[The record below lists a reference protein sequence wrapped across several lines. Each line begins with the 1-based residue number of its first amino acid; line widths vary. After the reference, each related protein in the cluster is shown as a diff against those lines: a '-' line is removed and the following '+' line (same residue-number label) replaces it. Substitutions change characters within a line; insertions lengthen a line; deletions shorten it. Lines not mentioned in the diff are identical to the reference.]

1 MPSDSVVFRYLE
13 RFHDAGE
20 EAKREAHRAFIP
32 SPNDALKGLGKVKTG
47 GLRTEPF
54 ASYPGHAG
62 HGRLP
67 GGEPQEG
74 GAVQL
79 QEVQGVSAARPTGQR
94 PTWWMTLGFRALQR
108 ACGPSARV
116 LKEALGQAV
125 TEVYRVSQELLRCAE
140 GRDERF
146 HRVGRG

>member
-1 MPSDSVVFRYLE
+1 MRRRE
-13 RFHDAGE
+13 RRALKARWRESIGGACRQTRWCSGIWRGYTTQGE

-32 SPNDALKGLGKVKTG
+32 SPNDALKGLGKVNA
-47 GLRTEPF
+47 GLVDFVQSRS

-79 QEVQGVSAARPTGQR
+79 QEVQGVSAAHDL
-94 PTWWMTLGFRALQR
+94 LGRADLVVHSEFETATCLR
-108 ACGPSARV
+108 AISSFEC
-116 LKEALGQAV
+116 
-125 TEVYRVSQELLRCAE
+125 
-140 GRDERF
+140 
-146 HRVGRG
+146 